1 MKRNFKCGCGGKIEE
16 GKTMLEGFLIDA
28 LICNKCS
35 EITLSPESAKELLR
49 LREGAEK
56 INSERKVV
64 RIGNS
69 IGVTLPPEA
78 EEMGFTEGAQV
89 SVQLIGDHQISIKPK
104 IPKN

>member
-1 MKRNFKCGCGGKIEE
+1 MKKSFKCNCGGRIEE

-28 LICNKCS
+28 LICDKCA

-49 LREGAEK
+49 LREESEK
-56 INSERKVV
+56 INSERKIV

-78 EEMGFTEGAQV
+78 EEIGFREGTTV
-89 SVQLIGDHQISIKPK
+89 DVHLIGQHQIVIKPK
-104 IPKN
+104 VI